1 MGLHIGRDGI
11 KGGYTMRVLGA
22 IANHSSPLPRDFL
35 PPILGGATCHKFILF
50 LYFERKIFVKSTM
63 RSLKYLSSNMFANF
77 NCVRKESRK
86 CNTWGIRIS
95 GGSDRSLDDNEKLDE
110 DKLSERAE
118 CSICEQVSAL
128 NFPALGQAFRSFP
141 QRQADNKSGEPSHR
155 CPFLPLLDICNG
167 TRFKNRWIGFFAS
180 AHFRSYSILPRRKK
194 NKRGCKYPRGRI
206 HR

>member
-77 NCVRKESRK
+77 NCVRRK
-86 CNTWGIRIS
+86 NRGNVIREVLGFQEDRI
-95 GGSDRSLDDNEKLDE
+95 DRSTT
-110 DKLSERAE
+110 
-118 CSICEQVSAL
+118 
-128 NFPALGQAFRSFP
+128 
-141 QRQADNKSGEPSHR
+141 
-155 CPFLPLLDICNG
+155 
-167 TRFKNRWIGFFAS
+167 TRN
-180 AHFRSYSILPRRKK
+180 
-194 NKRGCKYPRGRI
+194 
-206 HR
+206 